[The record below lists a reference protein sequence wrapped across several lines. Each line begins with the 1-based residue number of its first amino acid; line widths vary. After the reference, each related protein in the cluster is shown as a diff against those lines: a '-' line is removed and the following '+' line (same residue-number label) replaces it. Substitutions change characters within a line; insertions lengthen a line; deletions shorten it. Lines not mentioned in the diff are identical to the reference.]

1 MWLPVRY
8 TSMVSVCQIHT
19 FLHPMWCW
27 YACLACFVPPIWL
40 SLLLCFLVARLPTC
54 SCMSLCVV
62 HTSIQWV
69 MHTRSKPAFFLLGH
83 YLFVLKTRFFASLCA
98 SHVCLPHLAS
108 FPSLSLACLSFC
120 LFLCLSTSLFLLS
133 LHDGARILG
142 ARCDLLGGSKKGK
155 MQARRCKPTKGNVQ

>member
-1 MWLPVRY
+1 MTACEIHLHGVGVPDSHLSPLHVMLICLPCLLCS
-8 TSMVSVCQIHT
+8 THLAFFASMLSCCTLAYMFMHESVCRPY
-19 FLHPMWCW
+19 FNPMS
-27 YACLACFVPPIWL
+27 YA
-40 SLLLCFLVARLPTC
+40 
-54 SCMSLCVV
+54 
-62 HTSIQWV
+62 HSIQ
-69 MHTRSKPAFFLLGH
+69 TCIFPPRTLPFC
-83 YLFVLKTRFFASLCA
+83 LKTRFFASLCA

-108 FPSLSLACLSFC
+108 FPSLSLACFSFC